1 MPTTLFPTAGPE
13 LRARLETIETVRLVN
28 HHDWASTPL
37 GPIPQW
43 SQSLKGAVRVL
54 VSAVTPMVLMVG
66 PEGYMI
72 YNDAYAE
79 FAGTRHP
86 DIFARP
92 SAEAWPEIADF
103 NRHKIELAAAGESLS
118 LRDHELVL
126 NRHGTMESVW
136 LDLHYSPVLDDGG
149 ATEAVLCIVNE
160 ITERKLAE
168 QALARSEERLS
179 LALSGSAMIGTW
191 DWDVERNVVTADDRF
206 ALLHGVDS
214 LRAGLGVPFRSYLE
228 TIHRDDLQAVLR
240 AVRETLS
247 TGEPLSVEYRVN
259 SKQGEMRTVVA
270 SGRARFNAEGEVIRF
285 PGVAVDI
292 TEQKR
297 VSEALAKSEL
307 EFRILADTMPQM
319 VWATRPDGYHDYFN
333 HRWYEFTGLPEG
345 STDGDQWGGMFH
357 PDDRLRARSLWER
370 SLETG
375 DLYQVEYRLRHHSGQ
390 YRWTLGRA
398 LPVRDAEGRVLRW
411 IGTCTDI
418 HDSKL
423 AAEERELVAQELSH
437 RIKNLF
443 AVLTGLVSLSAR
455 NRPDVKDFADELR
468 RRIHALGQAHDF
480 VRPRGTDTAP
490 VGASLHELA
499 TRLLMPY
506 EAQDRL
512 SFAGEDAEIDEGAAT
527 PLALL
532 IHELATNS
540 AKYGALSRQEG
551 TIALSGHAEGED
563 YVLSWRER
571 GGPAIEAPPQ
581 NEGFGSRVVT
591 LTIEGQLRGSFERQ
605 WSREGME
612 LTLRVPLSAL
622 RRSAALGSVS

>member
-28 HHDWASTPL
+28 HFDWAATPL

-43 SQSLKGAVRVL
+43 SQSLKGAVRVV
-54 VSAVTPMVLMVG
+54 VSADTPMVLMVG
-66 PEGYMI
+66 PEGYLI

-86 DIFARP
+86 HIFAKP
-92 SAEAWPEIADF
+92 ATEAWPEIADF
-103 NRHKIELAAAGESLS
+103 NRRQIELAAAGESLT
-118 LRDHELVL
+118 LRDHELIL
-126 NRHGTMESVW
+126 NRHGAMESVW
-136 LDLHYSPVLDDGG
+136 LDLHYSPVLNDDGT
-149 ATEAVLCIVNE
+149 TEAVLCVFNE

-179 LALSGSAMIGTW
+179 LALSGSNMIGTW

-206 ALLHGVDS
+206 ARLHGVDS
-214 LRAGLGVPFRSYLE
+214 LRAGLGVPFRRYLE
-228 TIHRDDLQAVLR
+228 TIHRDDLPAVLA
-240 AVRETLS
+240 AVRGTLS
-247 TGEPLSVEYRVN
+247 SGEPLSVEYRVVDEE
-259 SKQGEMRTVVA
+259 GETRTIVS
-270 SGRARFNAEGEVIRF
+270 SGRARFNTDGKVIRF

-319 VWATRPDGYHDYFN
+319 VWATRPDGYHDYYN
-333 HRWYEFTGLPEG
+333 RRWYEFTGLPEG
-345 STDGDQWGGMFH
+345 STDGDGWNGVFHSEDQERAWG
-357 PDDRLRARSLWER
+357 LWRR

-375 DLYQVEYRLRHHSGQ
+375 EPYQIEYRLRHHSGQ

-398 LPVRDAEGRVLRW
+398 LPVRDTEGKVLRW

-418 HDSKL
+418 HDSKI
-423 AAEERELVAQELSH
+423 AAEERELIAQELSH

-455 NRPDVKDFADELR
+455 NRPEVKDFADELR
-468 RRIHALGQAHDF
+468 QRIYALGEAHDF
-480 VRPRGTDTAP
+480 VRPRSTDPAP
-490 VGASLHELA
+490 VRASLQDLV
-499 TRLLMPY
+499 TRLLTPY
-506 EAQDRL
+506 EGQDRL
-512 SFAGEDAEIDEGAAT
+512 SFSGENTEIDEGAAT

-551 TIALSGHAEGED
+551 RISLSGHAEGDD
-563 YVLSWRER
+563 YVMTWRER
-571 GGPAIEAPPQ
+571 GGPPVEAPPQ
-581 NEGFGSRVVT
+581 TEGFGSRVVS
-591 LTIEGQLRGSFERQ
+591 LTIEGQLRGSFERE

-612 LTLRVPLSAL
+612 LTVRVPLSAL
-622 RRSAALGSVS
+622 RRSAALGAIS